1 MKKRLIPGILL
12 SVLTAYLAFETVRLY
27 SLITRP
33 GGGFIPDAD
42 VSFSLSLF
50 GGLLELHPNLTYPNA
65 PPYLFALGAGTV
77 LLALAA
83 ALCFRWA
90 ETGRETLTEKEYF
103 YDP

>member
-1 MKKRLIPGILL
+1 MKKRMVPGILL
-12 SVLTAYLAFETVRLY
+12 SVLAVYMVFETVRLY

-65 PPYLFALGAGTV
+65 PPYLFALCAVTA

-83 ALCFRWA
+83 LLCFWRA
-90 ETGRETLTEKEYF
+90 RRGKAHG
-103 YDP
+103 D